1 MLMYVIRH
9 KYCNHL
15 FLEDLDKDGNPIWTI
30 FELCKV
36 FSKDVADFIRSFAPD
51 RDLMKV
57 CSVDFDI
64 NA

>member
-30 FELCKV
+30 LQLAKV
-36 FSKDVADFIRSFAPD
+36 FSKDVADFISSISID
-51 RDLMKV
+51 RDIMKV
-57 CSVDFDI
+57 CSVDYDI
-64 NA
+64 DA